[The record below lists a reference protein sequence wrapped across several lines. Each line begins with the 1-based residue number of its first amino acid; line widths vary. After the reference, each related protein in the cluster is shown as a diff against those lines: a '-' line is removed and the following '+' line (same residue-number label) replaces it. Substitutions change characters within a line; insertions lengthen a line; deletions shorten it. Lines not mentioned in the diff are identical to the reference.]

1 MNDIFSAHSNFC
13 IVYIDDVLI
22 FSHSMEQ
29 HFKHLHTFF
38 HTTKQNGLVVTKT
51 KISLFQTRV
60 RFLGHY
66 ICQGTVTPIER
77 SLNFTNK
84 FPDKITDKT
93 QLQRFLGSLNYVLD
107 YYPNISHL
115 SKPLHDIL
123 KTNPISWSD
132 LHTNLVKQ
140 IKKHVQ
146 TIPLPHLANPLA
158 PEIVETDAS
167 DLGYGG
173 ILKQLQDNKEQI
185 LQYTSTHWN
194 DCQKNYST
202 IKNKILL
209 IVLCIT
215 KFQSDLLNKKFL
227 LLVDCKFAKEVLQ
240 KDVQNLT
247 SK

>member
-1 MNDIFSAHSNFC
+1 LALENGKKNELEKQYIYIQRIMNDIFNAHSKFY

-22 FSHSMEQ
+22 FSHSIEQ

-38 HTTKQNGLVVTKT
+38 HTAKQNGLVVSKT

-84 FPDKITDKT
+84 FPNKITDKT

-107 YYPNISHL
+107 YYPNISRL
-115 SKPLHDIL
+115 SKPLHDRL
-123 KTNPISWSD
+123 KTNPVPWSD

-140 IKKHVQ
+140 IKKQVQ
-146 TIPLPHLANPLA
+146 TIPLLHLANPLA
-158 PEIVETDAS
+158 PKIVEIDAS

-185 LQYTSTHWN
+185 LQYTSAH
-194 DCQKNYST
+194 
-202 IKNKILL
+202 
-209 IVLCIT
+209 
-215 KFQSDLLNKKFL
+215 
-227 LLVDCKFAKEVLQ
+227 
-240 KDVQNLT
+240 
-247 SK
+247 